1 MLERLMAPSV
11 ALTLCF
17 TMCLAA
23 ACMPGMPAIPRRRE
37 EAR

>member
-17 TMCLAA
+17 TMCPAA
-23 ACMPGMPAIPRRRE
+23 RTPGMPAIPRRRE